1 MKDWR
6 FTQIQAQ
13 ALLLLILKINQ
24 SRMSMISDISGKQII
39 DLKNLNTET
48 KNIDISNLSKGIY
61 FISINNQVIKKLIK
75 I

>member
-1 MKDWR
+1 VIYPNPSASFITINSKN
-6 FTQIQAQ
+6 Q
-13 ALLLLILKINQ
+13 LIENVNIN
-24 SRMSMISDISGKQII
+24 DISGKQII